1 MASFIRSLLQ
11 VLLGFACGFAAA
23 TYFLPSMRNSGGV
36 SGPTKPVVQKP
47 ASGSAANTVAGS
59 GETSN
64 VSENTPFG
72 RRGGSS
78 STGTVTPPAK
88 ETPVAVVEP
97 ERVDPTPVVEP
108 KAEPVKEPAVAIS
121 EEPVDFRELCIKPAA
136 WPPIITLNK
145 EINAQVMQGE
155 EVIAEIPLSAGE
167 KLQVSKVFGDA
178 TAEVRAKGAKFIV
191 KADDTDLAALARV
204 RLAEISGRVR
214 APVPV
219 APTPEPSLPTKAPA
233 KEATPEPPPPRG
245 DDLDSKMRSL
255 FGTPQKK

>member
-11 VLLGFACGFAAA
+11 VILGFALGFAAA
-23 TYFLPSMRNSGGV
+23 TYYLPAARSGGG
-36 SGPTKPVVQKP
+36 SAGGPKPVAQKP
-47 ASGSAANTVAGS
+47 GADSPAGPGK
-59 GETSN
+59 GESDVHDSTL
-64 VSENTPFG
+64 FG
-72 RRGGSS
+72 RRGGQSS
-78 STGTVTPPAK
+78 PGTTTQPAK
-88 ETPVAVVEP
+88 ETPVAVTEP
-97 ERVDPTPVVEP
+97 ERADPTPVVEP
-108 KAEPVKEPAVAIS
+108 KVEPVRETPVAAD

-191 KADDTDLAALARV
+191 KAADTDLAALARV

-214 APVPV
+214 APAPV
-219 APTPEPSLPTKAPA
+219 APKPEPAPIAKAPA
-233 KEATPEPPPPRG
+233 KTPAPEPAQPGKG

-255 FGTPQKK
+255 FGTPQKR

>member
-1 MASFIRSLLQ
+1 VASFIRSILQ
-11 VLLGFACGFAAA
+11 IVLGFALGFAAA
-23 TYFLPSMRNSGGV
+23 TYYLPAARSGGG
-36 SGPTKPVVQKP
+36 SGVAPKPVAQKP
-47 ASGSAANTVAGS
+47 GTGNATAAAGGDADASSTL
-59 GETSN
+59 
-64 VSENTPFG
+64 FG
-72 RRGGSS
+72 RRGGQSS
-78 STGTVTPPAK
+78 AGTTTQPAR

-97 ERVDPTPVVEP
+97 ERVDPTPV
-108 KAEPVKEPAVAIS
+108 AEPQPEPAKEPAVAVA

-191 KADDTDLAALARV
+191 KAADTDLAALARG

-214 APVPV
+214 APTPV
-219 APTPEPSLPTKAPA
+219 APTPEPAPA
-233 KEATPEPPPPRG
+233 TKVSTKEPAPEPPPARS

-255 FGTPQKK
+255 FGTPQRK

>member
-11 VLLGFACGFAAA
+11 VLLGFALGFAAA
-23 TYFLPSMRNSGGV
+23 TYYLPAARSGGGS
-36 SGPTKPVVQKP
+36 SGSPSPIAQKP
-47 ASGSAANTVAGS
+47 GAGNVATRAANDGS
-59 GETSN
+59 NSA
-64 VSENTPFG
+64 ENTPFG

-78 STGTVTPPAK
+78 SAGTVTHPVK
-88 ETPVAVVEP
+88 DTPVAVVEP
-97 ERVDPTPVVEP
+97 ERVDPVPVVEP
-108 KAEPVKEPAVAIS
+108 KVEPAKEPAVAIS
-121 EEPVDFRELCIKPAA
+121 DEPVDFRELCIKPAA

-178 TAEVRAKGAKFIV
+178 TAEVRAKGAKFVI
-191 KADDTDLAALARV
+191 KAEDTDLAALARV

-219 APTPEPSLPTKAPA
+219 APTPEPTPTPKTPTKEAAPEPSPA
-233 KEATPEPPPPRG
+233 KG